1 MRSPYLPAA
10 VYALCL
16 VASLLAPAWWAHYAL
31 PLGLAL
37 LAFAFAVFLEK
48 NRRYFSLLDL
58 LFLHALIYQWAAPAI
73 AYDFAHALHESAN
86 FMPVAADAY
95 FGLAIPGTLAL
106 LLGGNLA
113 LALWQREEG
122 PALLRVEE
130 MLRSRPWL
138 PFLLIALGF
147 AGKLLYPLAPP
158 GLRALAYFLFWFCL
172 TGSFYLLFLQ
182 SKWKW
187 AALGLLY
194 LVFLRWALG
203 SAQAGLPL
211 WTLVFAALLLFF
223 RHGTA
228 PWKQALL
235 YGGAF
240 SLVMLALLV
249 KFEFR
254 AAMRE
259 AGMPKGL
266 PTQIGIFARTIAD
279 GDALFSSYRLTR
291 ALDRFNQGFHV
302 AQAMRHTPAQE
313 PFARGE
319 TIRLALLG
327 AMAPRMLWPDK
338 PRAGGHAMYER
349 FAGQKLNYSAN
360 LGPLGEAYVNFGVRG
375 AVATM
380 FVFGFLL
387 AAAYAAL
394 GQLALR
400 HWPVLLLWL
409 PFIFSALLTL
419 ETDFA
424 TVLNHGVKS
433 AIFTLLVISVL
444 SAFAVQIKKLTAK
457 TLRR

>member
-1 MRSPYLPAA
+1 MRNPRFLPAA

-16 VASLLAPAWWAHYAL
+16 AASLLAPAWWAHYAL

-86 FMPVAADAY
+86 FMPIAADAY

-172 TGSFYLLFLQ
+172 TGSFYLLFLK

-203 SAQAGLPL
+203 NTQAGLPL

-223 RHGTA
+223 RHKTQ
-228 PWKQALL
+228 PWKQILA
-235 YGGAF
+235 YGAAF
-240 SLVMLALLV
+240 ALVMLALLV

-254 AAMRE
+254 SAMRE
-259 AGMPKGL
+259 AGMPKNL
-266 PTQIGIFARTIAD
+266 PAQMALFARTIAD
-279 GDALFSSYRLTR
+279 GDPLFSSYRLTR
-291 ALDRFNQGFHV
+291 ALDRFNQGFHI
-302 AQAMRHTPAQE
+302 AKAMRHTPAQE
-313 PFARGE
+313 PYARGE
-319 TIRLALLG
+319 TIGQAALGALL
-327 AMAPRMLWPDK
+327 PRMLWPDK

-349 FAGQKLNYSAN
+349 FAGERLSYSAN
-360 LGPLGEAYVNFGVRG
+360 LGPLGEAYANFGPRG
-375 AVATM
+375 ALPAM
-380 FVFGFLL
+380 FAYGFLL
-387 AAAYAAL
+387 AAAWAAM
-394 GQLALR
+394 GRLALLR
-400 HWPVLLLWL
+400 WPAILLWL
-409 PFIFSALLTL
+409 PFIFSPLLTL

-433 AIFTLLVISVL
+433 VLFTLFIFTSLAIFASLRL
-444 SAFAVQIKKLTAK
+444 KKNEP
-457 TLRR
+457 